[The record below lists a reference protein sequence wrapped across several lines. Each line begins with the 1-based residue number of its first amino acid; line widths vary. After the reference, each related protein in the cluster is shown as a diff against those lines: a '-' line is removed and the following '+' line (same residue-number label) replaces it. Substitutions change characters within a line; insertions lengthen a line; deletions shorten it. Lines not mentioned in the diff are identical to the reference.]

1 MRRKSLYQVRIS
13 LDGIAP
19 PIWRRVIVPASS
31 KLRRLHGIIQ
41 KSMGWSNSHLHMFEI
56 DGRQL
61 GRPDPDGSYIEDDSG
76 WALHEFLIAPGDTL
90 AYEYDFGDSWRH
102 TLLLE
107 AIHAPAEDS
116 PRTARCIAGARACPP
131 EDCGGTQGYQDFLE
145 AVLDPF
151 HPEHRNL
158 REWIGGDF
166 NSEAFDLAEADRKV
180 SGRRHFVASD
190 KRGGDVARHTKRL
203 LRRHF
208 RGK

>member
-1 MRRKSLYQVRIS
+1 MRIS

-19 PIWRRVIVPASS
+19 PIWRRVIVPASAT
-31 KLRRLHGIIQ
+31 LRRVHGIIQ
-41 KSMGWSNSHLHMFEI
+41 KSMGWTNSHLHMFEI

-61 GRPDPDGSYIEDDSG
+61 GRPDPDGTMYLEDDAR
-76 WALHEFLIAPGDTL
+76 WRLHEFLVTPGDTL

-107 AIHAPAEDS
+107 AILEPIEGTA
-116 PRTARCIAGARACPP
+116 TARCIAGARACPP
-131 EDCGGTQGYQDFLE
+131 DDCGGAPGYQDFLE
-145 AVLDPF
+145 AILDPF

-166 NSEAFDLAEADRKV
+166 HPEAFDLAEADRRV
-180 SGRRHFVASD
+180 SGGRAI
-190 KRGGDVARHTKRL
+190 
-203 LRRHF
+203 